1 MAARITLNTAISSI
15 VSNKRRASALKSL
28 GVITVKDALTY
39 YPFRVTNPLK
49 RAHLSQILPGQEV
62 AFCAIIQSMNLVQMN
77 ARRGYRLDVNVAQD
91 ASRAQIVYFSKSKQ
105 YAQWVSSRLSVGQT
119 VVVGGTSGA
128 FNGVLQFTHPQVI
141 SVLAA
146 VSNDGESSNDEKS
159 SASVGT
165 SSGDFAAQSVEEAFE
180 KLCAPQPIYHANSR
194 ISSDHIHETILG
206 LLQLFKSCDSGD
218 FAPESLPDI
227 LPQSVIASKNL
238 MHRTDAFE
246 SIHNP
251 QSKEDFARAI
261 NTMRFEEAFISQI
274 AVLQSRENSRLGSAY
289 KCNNGALRQ
298 QFEESLPFALTE
310 GQKNVI
316 SEITEDMQGSS
327 LKHLQD
333 AQGESQATALS
344 GESPATA
351 LSSESQAAA
360 ESPLK
365 PMRRLLQGE
374 VGSGKTIVAMSAML
388 QAVGSGHQAVL
399 IAPTQ
404 VLASQHATN
413 LQQMIERAGL
423 NVEITLIT
431 GGMKL
436 ASRRSALAKVASGEP
451 AIIVA
456 THAAFSA
463 SFKPTNLALVIID
476 EQHRFGVEQ
485 RDTLLR
491 KISGNAVPHL
501 LVMTATPI
509 PRSAAMTWFGDLDA
523 SYLTELPGGRKPI
536 RTFVINEEDSHKMAS
551 MFYHIRSRIDA
562 GERAYVVCAR
572 IDSEDSEENNDNTY
586 NTYNNADAIYQEN
599 QDSYTLN
606 SQNTQNTQI
615 AQREVH
621 TVLQI
626 SKRLQNLPQ
635 FKGVEFAQLTGRT
648 SDEEKRE
655 IMHKFDSGQ
664 IQILVSTTVIEVGV
678 DVAKASCIVIFDADR
693 FGLAQLHQLRGRVGR
708 SGTQSWAF
716 LVSNAPNN
724 QLAAER
730 LQVVENSLDGAVI
743 AQKDLELRNVGD
755 VLGDSQSGG
764 KSSLKL
770 LRVVKDAKIIAEAR
784 EDANTLLE
792 HDPTLLEHP
801 QTAGAVLDFTQGSST
816 AILSN

>member
-62 AFCAIIQSMNLVQMN
+62 AFSATIQSINIVQMA
-77 ARRGYRLDVNVAQD
+77 ARRGYRLEVNVAQD
-91 ASRAQIVYFSKSKQ
+91 AAQAQIVYFSKNRQ
-105 YAQWVSSRLSVGQT
+105 YVQWVSGRIAVGQT
-119 VVVGGTSGA
+119 VVVGGTSGE
-128 FNGVLQFTHPQVI
+128 FNGRLQFTHPQILTVRAKSAESDDSAYNTDVRVQNSDDF
-141 SVLAA
+141 SV
-146 VSNDGESSNDEKS
+146 
-159 SASVGT
+159 
-165 SSGDFAAQSVEEAFE
+165 QSVEDGIE

-194 ISSDHIHETILG
+194 ISSEHIHETILG
-206 LLQLFKSCDSGD
+206 LLRLFKTCDSGD
-218 FAPESLPDI
+218 PNVPDTDILSDVLPDV
-227 LPQSVIASKNL
+227 LPQFVTKSRNL
-238 MHRTDAFE
+238 MHRAAAFE

-251 QSKEDFARAI
+251 QNKNDFENAI
-261 NTMRFEEAFISQI
+261 HTMRYEEAFISQI
-274 AVLQSRENSRLGSAY
+274 AVLQSRKKSGENKAYTCENSE
-289 KCNNGALRQ
+289 LRKH
-298 QFEESLPFALTE
+298 FEESLPFELTE

-316 SEITEDMQGSS
+316 SEITADM
-327 LKHLQD
+327 
-333 AQGESQATALS
+333 QGESQAT
-344 GESPATA
+344 E
-351 LSSESQAAA
+351 

-413 LQQMIERAGL
+413 LQQMIERAGI

-664 IQILVSTTVIEVGV
+664 VQILVSTTVIEVGV

-730 LQVVENSLDGAVI
+730 LQVVENSLDGAII

>member
-15 VSNKRRASALKSL
+15 VSNKRRVSALKSL
-28 GVITVKDALTY
+28 GVVTVKDALTY

-62 AFCAIIQSMNLVQMN
+62 AFSATIQSINIVQMA
-77 ARRGYRLDVNVAQD
+77 ARRGYRLEVNVAQD
-91 ASRAQIVYFSKSKQ
+91 AAQAQIVYFSKNRQ
-105 YAQWVSSRLSVGQT
+105 YVQWVSGRIAVGQT
-119 VVVGGTSGA
+119 VVVGGTSGE
-128 FNGVLQFTHPQVI
+128 FNGRLQFTHPQILTVRAKSAESDDSAYNTDARVQNSDDF
-141 SVLAA
+141 SV
-146 VSNDGESSNDEKS
+146 
-159 SASVGT
+159 
-165 SSGDFAAQSVEEAFE
+165 QSVEDGIE

-194 ISSDHIHETILG
+194 ISSEHIHETILG
-206 LLQLFKSCDSGD
+206 LLRLFKTCDFGD
-218 FAPESLPDI
+218 PNVTDTDVLSDVLPDV
-227 LPQSVIASKNL
+227 LPQFVTNSRNL
-238 MHRTDAFE
+238 MHRAAAFE

-251 QSKEDFARAI
+251 QNKNDFENAI
-261 NTMRFEEAFISQI
+261 HTMRYEEAFISQI
-274 AVLQSRENSRLGSAY
+274 AVLQSRKKSGENKAYTCENSE
-289 KCNNGALRQ
+289 LRKH
-298 QFEESLPFALTE
+298 FEESLPFELTE

-316 SEITEDMQGSS
+316 SEITADM
-327 LKHLQD
+327 
-333 AQGESQATALS
+333 QGESQAT
-344 GESPATA
+344 E
-351 LSSESQAAA
+351 

-664 IQILVSTTVIEVGV
+664 VQILVSTTVIEVGV

-730 LQVVENSLDGAVI
+730 LQVVENSLDGAII

>member
-15 VSNKRRASALKSL
+15 VSNKRRVSALKSL
-28 GVITVKDALTY
+28 GVVTVKDALTY

-62 AFCAIIQSMNLVQMN
+62 AFCAIVHSINLVQMN

-105 YAQWVSSRLSVGQT
+105 YAQWVSSRMSVGQT

-146 VSNDGESSNDEKS
+146 CSDDEKS
-159 SASVGT
+159 SNDSNESNDDKSSA
-165 SSGDFAAQSVEEAFE
+165 SGDFVAQSVEEAFE
-180 KLCAPQPIYHANSR
+180 KLCAPRPIYHANSR

-206 LLQLFKSCDSGD
+206 LLQLCKSYCSGD
-218 FAPESLPDI
+218 FAPESLPESLSGSLPDI

-238 MHRTDAFE
+238 MHRADAFE

-274 AVLQSRENSRLGSAY
+274 AVLQSRENSHLGSAY

-316 SEITEDMQGSS
+316 SEITEDMQG
-327 LKHLQD
+327 
-333 AQGESQATALS
+333 AQG
-344 GESPATA
+344 
-351 LSSESQAAA
+351 ESQAAA

-374 VGSGKTIVAMSAML
+374 VGSGKTVVAMSAML

-399 IAPTQ
+399 VAPTQ
-404 VLASQHATN
+404 VLAHQHAEN
-413 LQQMIERAGL
+413 LRKMIARAHI
-423 NVEITLIT
+423 NVEITLVT

-436 ASRRSALAKVASGEP
+436 ADRRSALAKVASGEP

-463 SFKPTNLALVIID
+463 SFKPTNLALAIID

-485 RDTLLR
+485 RDSLIR
-491 KISGNAVPHL
+491 KMSNNADVHL

-536 RTFVINEEDSHKMAS
+536 RTFVINELDFAKMAA
-551 MFYHIRSRIDA
+551 MFSHIRSRIDA
-562 GERAYVVCAR
+562 GERAYIVCAR
-572 IDSEDSEENNDNTY
+572 IDDDDNGDNGDNRDCAVAGDFGAYASNPLNDS
-586 NTYNNADAIYQEN
+586 QV
-599 QDSYTLN
+599 N
-606 SQNTQNTQI
+606 SQ
-615 AQREVH
+615 VH
-621 TVLQI
+621 TVSQI
-626 SKRLQNLPQ
+626 LTRLKNLAQ
-635 FKGVEFAQLTGRT
+635 FSGVNFAELTGRT
-648 SDEEKRE
+648 SDDEKRK
-655 IMHKFDSGQ
+655 IMSDFESGKV
-664 IQILVSTTVIEVGV
+664 QILVSTTVIEVGV
-678 DVAKASCIVIFDADR
+678 DVAKASCIVIFNAER

-716 LVSNAPNN
+716 LVSAAQDNE
-724 QLAAER
+724 LAAER
-730 LQVVENSLDGAVI
+730 LQVVEESLDGFVI
-743 AQKDLELRNVGD
+743 AQKDLELRNAGD

-770 LRVVKDAKIIAEAR
+770 LRVVKDAHTIADAR
-784 EDANTLLE
+784 QCATSILAI
-792 HDPTLLEHP
+792 DPTLQNHTQL
-801 QTAGAVLDFTQGSST
+801 AGAVLDFTRGSST

>member
-62 AFCAIIQSMNLVQMN
+62 AFSATIQSINIVQMA
-77 ARRGYRLDVNVAQD
+77 ARRGYRLEVNVAQD
-91 ASRAQIVYFSKSKQ
+91 AAQAQIVYFSKNRQ
-105 YAQWVSSRLSVGQT
+105 YVQWVSGRIAVGQT
-119 VVVGGTSGA
+119 VVVGGTSGE
-128 FNGVLQFTHPQVI
+128 FNGRLQFTHPQILTVRAKSAESDDSAYNTDVRVQNSDDF
-141 SVLAA
+141 SV
-146 VSNDGESSNDEKS
+146 
-159 SASVGT
+159 
-165 SSGDFAAQSVEEAFE
+165 QSVEDGIE

-194 ISSDHIHETILG
+194 ISSEHIHETILG
-206 LLQLFKSCDSGD
+206 LLRLFKTCDSGD
-218 FAPESLPDI
+218 PNVPDTDILSDVLPDV
-227 LPQSVIASKNL
+227 LPQFVTKSRNL
-238 MHRTDAFE
+238 MHRAAAFE

-251 QSKEDFARAI
+251 QNKNDFENAI
-261 NTMRFEEAFISQI
+261 HTMRYEEAFISQI
-274 AVLQSRENSRLGSAY
+274 AVLQSRKKSGENKAYTCENSE
-289 KCNNGALRQ
+289 LRKH
-298 QFEESLPFALTE
+298 FEESLPFELTE

-316 SEITEDMQGSS
+316 SEITADM
-327 LKHLQD
+327 
-333 AQGESQATALS
+333 QGESQAT
-344 GESPATA
+344 E
-351 LSSESQAAA
+351 

-413 LQQMIERAGL
+413 LQQMIERAGI

-606 SQNTQNTQI
+606 SQNTQNTKI

-664 IQILVSTTVIEVGV
+664 VQILVSTTVIEVGV

-730 LQVVENSLDGAVI
+730 LQVVENSLDGAII

>member
-62 AFCAIIQSMNLVQMN
+62 AFSATIQSINIVQMA
-77 ARRGYRLDVNVAQD
+77 ARRGYRLEVNVAQD
-91 ASRAQIVYFSKSKQ
+91 AAQAQIVYFSKNRQ
-105 YAQWVSSRLSVGQT
+105 YVQWVSGRIAVGQT
-119 VVVGGTSGA
+119 VVVGGTSGE
-128 FNGVLQFTHPQVI
+128 FNGRLQFTHPQILTVRAKSAESDDSAYNTDARVQNSDDF
-141 SVLAA
+141 SV
-146 VSNDGESSNDEKS
+146 
-159 SASVGT
+159 
-165 SSGDFAAQSVEEAFE
+165 QSVEDGIE

-194 ISSDHIHETILG
+194 ISSEHIHETILG
-206 LLQLFKSCDSGD
+206 LLRLFKTCDFGD
-218 FAPESLPDI
+218 PNVTDTNVLSDVLPDV
-227 LPQSVIASKNL
+227 LPQFVTNSKNL
-238 MHRTDAFE
+238 MHRAAAFE

-251 QSKEDFARAI
+251 QNKNDFENAI
-261 NTMRFEEAFISQI
+261 HTMRYEEAFISQI
-274 AVLQSRENSRLGSAY
+274 AVLQSRKKSGENKAYTCENSE
-289 KCNNGALRQ
+289 LRKH
-298 QFEESLPFALTE
+298 FEESLPFELTE

-316 SEITEDMQGSS
+316 SEITADM
-327 LKHLQD
+327 
-333 AQGESQATALS
+333 QGESQAT
-344 GESPATA
+344 E
-351 LSSESQAAA
+351 

-413 LQQMIERAGL
+413 LQQMIERAGI

-664 IQILVSTTVIEVGV
+664 VQILVSTTVIEVGV

-730 LQVVENSLDGAVI
+730 LQVVENSLDGAII

>member
-62 AFCAIIQSMNLVQMN
+62 AFSATIQSINIVQMA
-77 ARRGYRLDVNVAQD
+77 ARRGYRLEVNVAQD
-91 ASRAQIVYFSKSKQ
+91 AAQAQIVYFSKNRQ
-105 YAQWVSSRLSVGQT
+105 YVQWVSGRIAVGQT
-119 VVVGGTSGA
+119 VVVGGTSGE
-128 FNGVLQFTHPQVI
+128 FNGRLQFTHPQILTVRAKSAESDDSAYNTDVRVQNSDDF
-141 SVLAA
+141 SV
-146 VSNDGESSNDEKS
+146 
-159 SASVGT
+159 
-165 SSGDFAAQSVEEAFE
+165 QSVEDGIE

-194 ISSDHIHETILG
+194 ISSEHIHETILG
-206 LLQLFKSCDSGD
+206 LLRLFKTCDSGD
-218 FAPESLPDI
+218 PNVPDTDILSDVLPDV
-227 LPQSVIASKNL
+227 LPQFVTNSRNL
-238 MHRTDAFE
+238 MHRAAAFE

-251 QSKEDFARAI
+251 QNKNDFENAI
-261 NTMRFEEAFISQI
+261 HTMRYEEAFISQI
-274 AVLQSRENSRLGSAY
+274 AVLQSRKKSGENKAYTCENSE
-289 KCNNGALRQ
+289 LRKH
-298 QFEESLPFALTE
+298 FEESLPFELTE

-316 SEITEDMQGSS
+316 SEITADM
-327 LKHLQD
+327 
-333 AQGESQATALS
+333 QGESQAT
-344 GESPATA
+344 E
-351 LSSESQAAA
+351 

-586 NTYNNADAIYQEN
+586 NTYNNADAIYQET

-664 IQILVSTTVIEVGV
+664 VQILVSTTVIEVGV

-730 LQVVENSLDGAVI
+730 LQVVENSLDGAII

>member
-62 AFCAIIQSMNLVQMN
+62 AFSATIQSINIVQMA
-77 ARRGYRLDVNVAQD
+77 ARRGYRLEVNVAQD
-91 ASRAQIVYFSKSKQ
+91 AAQAQIVYFSKNRQ
-105 YAQWVSSRLSVGQT
+105 YVQWVSGRIAVGQT
-119 VVVGGTSGA
+119 VVVGGTSGE
-128 FNGVLQFTHPQVI
+128 FNGRLQFTHPQILTVRAK
-141 SVLAA
+141 S
-146 VSNDGESSNDEKS
+146 GESDDSAHNVDARMQS
-159 SASVGT
+159 SDDFSV
-165 SSGDFAAQSVEEAFE
+165 QSVEEGIE

-194 ISSDHIHETILG
+194 ISSEHIHETILG
-206 LLQLFKSCDSGD
+206 LLRLFKTCDSGD
-218 FAPESLPDI
+218 PNVPDTNVLSDVLPDV
-227 LPQSVIASKNL
+227 LPQFVTNSRNL
-238 MHRTDAFE
+238 MHRAAAFE

-251 QSKEDFARAI
+251 QNKNDFENAI
-261 NTMRFEEAFISQI
+261 HTMRYEEAFISQI
-274 AVLQSRENSRLGSAY
+274 AVLQSRKKSGENKAYTCENSE
-289 KCNNGALRQ
+289 LRKH
-298 QFEESLPFALTE
+298 FEESLPFELTE

-316 SEITEDMQGSS
+316 SEITADM
-327 LKHLQD
+327 
-333 AQGESQATALS
+333 QGESQAT
-344 GESPATA
+344 
-351 LSSESQAAA
+351 SESL
-360 ESPLK
+360 LK

-413 LQQMIERAGL
+413 LQQMIERAGI

-586 NTYNNADAIYQEN
+586 NNADAIYQEN

-606 SQNTQNTQI
+606 SQNSQNTQI
-615 AQREVH
+615 VQREVH

-664 IQILVSTTVIEVGV
+664 VQILVSTTVIEVGV

-730 LQVVENSLDGAVI
+730 LQVVENSLDGAII

-801 QTAGAVLDFTQGSST
+801 QTAGEVLDFTQGSST

>member
-15 VSNKRRASALKSL
+15 VSNKRRVSALKSL
-28 GVITVKDALTY
+28 GVVTVKDALMY

-62 AFCAIIQSMNLVQMN
+62 AFCAIIQSINLVQMN

-105 YAQWVSSRLSVGQT
+105 YAQWVSSRMSVGQT
-119 VVVGGTSGA
+119 VVVGGTTGA

-180 KLCAPQPIYHANSR
+180 KLCAPRPIYHANSR

-206 LLQLFKSCDSGD
+206 LLRLFKSCDGGD
-218 FAPESLPDI
+218 FAPESLPESLSGSLPDI

-238 MHRTDAFE
+238 MHRADAFE

-251 QSKEDFARAI
+251 QSKEDFACAI

-316 SEITEDMQGSS
+316 SEITEDMQG
-327 LKHLQD
+327 
-333 AQGESQATALS
+333 AQG
-344 GESPATA
+344 
-351 LSSESQAAA
+351 ESQAAA

-374 VGSGKTIVAMSAML
+374 VGSGKTVVAMSAML

-399 IAPTQ
+399 VAPTQ
-404 VLASQHATN
+404 VLAHQHAEN
-413 LQQMIERAGL
+413 LRKMIARAHI
-423 NVEITLIT
+423 NVEITLVT

-436 ASRRSALAKVASGEP
+436 ADRRSALAKVASGEP

-463 SFKPTNLALVIID
+463 SFKPTNLALAIID

-485 RDTLLR
+485 RDSLIR
-491 KISGNAVPHL
+491 KMSNNADVHL

-536 RTFVINEEDSHKMAS
+536 RTFVINELDFAKMAA
-551 MFYHIRSRIDA
+551 MFSHIRSRIDA

-572 IDSEDSEENNDNTY
+572 IDDDDNGDVDNGDSGDSHYGAAAGDFGAYGSNPLND
-586 NTYNNADAIYQEN
+586 
-599 QDSYTLN
+599 
-606 SQNTQNTQI
+606 SQVNTQ
-615 AQREVH
+615 AQTDIQVH
-621 TVLQI
+621 TVSQI
-626 SKRLQNLPQ
+626 STRLKNLSQ
-635 FKGVEFAQLTGRT
+635 FSGVKFAELTGRT
-648 SDEEKRE
+648 SDDEKRK
-655 IMHKFDSGQ
+655 IMSDFESGKV
-664 IQILVSTTVIEVGV
+664 QILVSTTVIEVGV
-678 DVAKASCIVIFDADR
+678 DVAKASCIVIFNAER

-716 LVSNAPNN
+716 LVSAAQDNE
-724 QLAAER
+724 LAAAR
-730 LQVVENSLDGAVI
+730 LQVVEESLDGFVI

-770 LRVVKDAKIIAEAR
+770 LRVVKDAHIIADAR
-784 EDANTLLE
+784 QCATSILAS
-792 HDPTLLEHP
+792 DPTLQNHTQL
-801 QTAGAVLDFTQGSST
+801 AGAVLDFTRGSST

>member
-1 MAARITLNTAISSI
+1 MAARITLNTAVSSI
-15 VSNKRRASALKSL
+15 VSNKRRVSALKSL
-28 GVITVKDALTY
+28 GVITVRDALTY

-62 AFCAIIQSMNLVQMN
+62 AFSATIQSINIVQMA
-77 ARRGYRLDVNVAQD
+77 ARRGYRLEVNVAQD
-91 ASRAQIVYFSKSKQ
+91 AAQAQIVYFSKNRQ
-105 YAQWVSSRLSVGQT
+105 YVQWVSGRIAVGQT
-119 VVVGGTSGA
+119 VVVGGTSGE
-128 FNGVLQFTHPQVI
+128 FNGRLQFTHPQILTVRAKSAESDDSAYNTDVRVQNSDDF
-141 SVLAA
+141 SV
-146 VSNDGESSNDEKS
+146 
-159 SASVGT
+159 
-165 SSGDFAAQSVEEAFE
+165 QSVEDGIE

-194 ISSDHIHETILG
+194 ISSEHIHETILG
-206 LLQLFKSCDSGD
+206 LLRLFKTCDSGD
-218 FAPESLPDI
+218 PNVPDTDILSDVLPDV
-227 LPQSVIASKNL
+227 LPQFVTNSRNL
-238 MHRTDAFE
+238 MHRAAAFE

-251 QSKEDFARAI
+251 QNKNDFENAI
-261 NTMRFEEAFISQI
+261 HTMRYEEAFISQI
-274 AVLQSRENSRLGSAY
+274 AVLQSRKKSGENKAYTCENSE
-289 KCNNGALRQ
+289 LRKH
-298 QFEESLPFALTE
+298 FEESLPFELTE

-316 SEITEDMQGSS
+316 SEITADM
-327 LKHLQD
+327 
-333 AQGESQATALS
+333 QGESQAT
-344 GESPATA
+344 E
-351 LSSESQAAA
+351 

-664 IQILVSTTVIEVGV
+664 VQILVSTTVIEVGV

-730 LQVVENSLDGAVI
+730 LQVVENSLDGAII

>member
-62 AFCAIIQSMNLVQMN
+62 AFSATIQSINIVQMA
-77 ARRGYRLDVNVAQD
+77 ARRGYRLEVNVAQD
-91 ASRAQIVYFSKSKQ
+91 AAQAQIVYFSKNRQ
-105 YAQWVSSRLSVGQT
+105 YVQWVSGRIAVGQT
-119 VVVGGTSGA
+119 VVVGGTSGE
-128 FNGVLQFTHPQVI
+128 FNGRLQFTHPQILTVRAKSAESDDSAHNDDARVQSSDDF
-141 SVLAA
+141 SV
-146 VSNDGESSNDEKS
+146 
-159 SASVGT
+159 
-165 SSGDFAAQSVEEAFE
+165 QSVEDGIE

-194 ISSDHIHETILG
+194 ISSEHIHETILG
-206 LLQLFKSCDSGD
+206 LLRLFKTCDSGNPNVPD
-218 FAPESLPDI
+218 TDILSDVLPDV
-227 LPQSVIASKNL
+227 LPQFVKNSRNL
-238 MHRTDAFE
+238 MHRAAAFE

-251 QSKEDFARAI
+251 QNKNDFENAI
-261 NTMRFEEAFISQI
+261 HTMRYEEAFISQI
-274 AVLQSRENSRLGSAY
+274 AVLQSRKKSGENKAYTCENSE
-289 KCNNGALRQ
+289 LRKH
-298 QFEESLPFALTE
+298 FEESLPFELTE

-316 SEITEDMQGSS
+316 SEITADM
-327 LKHLQD
+327 
-333 AQGESQATALS
+333 QGESQAT
-344 GESPATA
+344 
-351 LSSESQAAA
+351 SESL
-360 ESPLK
+360 LK

-413 LQQMIERAGL
+413 LQQMIERAGI

-436 ASRRSALAKVASGEP
+436 ASRRSALAKVASGKP

-586 NTYNNADAIYQEN
+586 NNADAIYQEN

-664 IQILVSTTVIEVGV
+664 VQILVSTTVIEVGV

-730 LQVVENSLDGAVI
+730 LQVVENSLDGAII

-801 QTAGAVLDFTQGSST
+801 QTAGEVLDFTQGSST

>member
-15 VSNKRRASALKSL
+15 VSNKRRVSSLKSL

-62 AFCAIIQSMNLVQMN
+62 AFSAIIQSINIVQMA
-77 ARRGYRLDVNVAQD
+77 ARRGYRLEVNVAQD
-91 ASRAQIVYFSKSKQ
+91 AAQAQIVYFSKNRQ
-105 YAQWVSSRLSVGQT
+105 YVQWVSGRIAVGQT
-119 VVVGGTSGA
+119 VVVGGTSGE
-128 FNGVLQFTHPQVI
+128 FNGRLQFTHPQILTVRAK
-141 SVLAA
+141 SAESDDSAHNTDARVQNSDDSA
-146 VSNDGESSNDEKS
+146 V
-159 SASVGT
+159 
-165 SSGDFAAQSVEEAFE
+165 QSVEEGIE

-194 ISSDHIHETILG
+194 ISSEHIHDTILG
-206 LLQLFKSCDSGD
+206 LLQLFKNCDSGD
-218 FAPESLPDI
+218 SKVDATDAPDTNVLSDVLPDV
-227 LPQSVIASKNL
+227 LPQFVTNSRNL
-238 MHRTDAFE
+238 MHRAAAFE

-251 QSKEDFARAI
+251 QNKNDFENAI
-261 NTMRFEEAFISQI
+261 HTMRYEEAFISQI
-274 AVLQSRENSRLGSAY
+274 AVLQSRKKSGENKAYTCENSE
-289 KCNNGALRQ
+289 LRKH
-298 QFEESLPFALTE
+298 FEESLPFELTE

-316 SEITEDMQGSS
+316 SEITADM
-327 LKHLQD
+327 
-333 AQGESQATALS
+333 QGESQAT
-344 GESPATA
+344 E
-351 LSSESQAAA
+351 

-413 LQQMIERAGL
+413 LQQMIERAGI

-606 SQNTQNTQI
+606 SQNTQI
-615 AQREVH
+615 VQREVH

-664 IQILVSTTVIEVGV
+664 VQILVSTTVIEVGV

-730 LQVVENSLDGAVI
+730 LQVVENSLDGAII

>member
-15 VSNKRRASALKSL
+15 VGNKRRVSALKSL

-49 RAHLSQILPGQEV
+49 HAHLSQILPGQEV
-62 AFCAIIQSMNLVQMN
+62 AFSATIQSINIVQMA
-77 ARRGYRLDVNVAQD
+77 ARRGYRLEVNVAQD
-91 ASRAQIVYFSKSKQ
+91 AAQAQIVYFSKNRQ
-105 YAQWVSSRLSVGQT
+105 YVQWVSGRIAVGQT
-119 VVVGGTSGA
+119 VVVGGTSGE
-128 FNGVLQFTHPQVI
+128 FNGRLQFTHPQILTVRAK
-141 SVLAA
+141 SAESDDSA
-146 VSNDGESSNDEKS
+146 V
-159 SASVGT
+159 
-165 SSGDFAAQSVEEAFE
+165 QSVEDGIE

-194 ISSDHIHETILG
+194 ISSEHIHETILG
-206 LLQLFKSCDSGD
+206 LLRLFKTCDSGNPNIPD
-218 FAPESLPDI
+218 TDILSDVLPDV
-227 LPQSVIASKNL
+227 LPQFVTNSRNL
-238 MHRTDAFE
+238 MHRAAAFE

-251 QSKEDFARAI
+251 QNKNDFENAI
-261 NTMRFEEAFISQI
+261 HTMRYEEAFISQI
-274 AVLQSRENSRLGSAY
+274 AVLQSRKKSGENKAYTCENSE
-289 KCNNGALRQ
+289 LRKH
-298 QFEESLPFALTE
+298 FEESLPFELTE

-316 SEITEDMQGSS
+316 SEITADM
-327 LKHLQD
+327 
-333 AQGESQATALS
+333 QGESQAT
-344 GESPATA
+344 
-351 LSSESQAAA
+351 SESL
-360 ESPLK
+360 LK

-413 LQQMIERAGL
+413 LQQMIERAGI

-606 SQNTQNTQI
+606 SQNTQI

-730 LQVVENSLDGAVI
+730 LQVVENSLDGAII

-801 QTAGAVLDFTQGSST
+801 QTAGEVLDFTQGSST

>member
-62 AFCAIIQSMNLVQMN
+62 AFSATIQSINIVQMA
-77 ARRGYRLDVNVAQD
+77 ARRGYRLEVNVAQD
-91 ASRAQIVYFSKSKQ
+91 AAQAQIVYFSKNRQ
-105 YAQWVSSRLSVGQT
+105 YVQWVSGRIAVGQT
-119 VVVGGTSGA
+119 VVVGGTSGE
-128 FNGVLQFTHPQVI
+128 FNGRLQFTHPQILTVRAKSAESDDSAHNDDARVQSSDDF
-141 SVLAA
+141 SV
-146 VSNDGESSNDEKS
+146 
-159 SASVGT
+159 
-165 SSGDFAAQSVEEAFE
+165 QSVEDGIE

-194 ISSDHIHETILG
+194 ISSEHIHETILG
-206 LLQLFKSCDSGD
+206 LLRLFKTCDSGD
-218 FAPESLPDI
+218 PNVPDTDILSDVLPDV
-227 LPQSVIASKNL
+227 LPQFVTNSRNL
-238 MHRTDAFE
+238 MHRAAAFE

-251 QSKEDFARAI
+251 QNKNDFENAI
-261 NTMRFEEAFISQI
+261 HTMRYEEAFISQI
-274 AVLQSRENSRLGSAY
+274 AVLQSRKKSGENKSYACENSE
-289 KCNNGALRQ
+289 LRKH
-298 QFEESLPFALTE
+298 FEESLPFELTE

-316 SEITEDMQGSS
+316 AEITADM
-327 LKHLQD
+327 
-333 AQGESQATALS
+333 QGESQAT
-344 GESPATA
+344 
-351 LSSESQAAA
+351 SESL
-360 ESPLK
+360 LK

-413 LQQMIERAGL
+413 LQQMIERAGI

-606 SQNTQNTQI
+606 SQNSQNTQI

-664 IQILVSTTVIEVGV
+664 VQILVSTTVIEVGV

-730 LQVVENSLDGAVI
+730 LQVVENSLDGAII

-784 EDANTLLE
+784 EDANMLLE

>member
-62 AFCAIIQSMNLVQMN
+62 AFSATIQSINIVQMA
-77 ARRGYRLDVNVAQD
+77 ARRGYRLEVNVAQD
-91 ASRAQIVYFSKSKQ
+91 AAQAQIVYFSKNRQ
-105 YAQWVSSRLSVGQT
+105 YVQWVSGRIAVGQT
-119 VVVGGTSGA
+119 VVVGGTSGE
-128 FNGVLQFTHPQVI
+128 FNGRLQFTHPQILTVRAKSAESDDSAYNTDVRVQNSDDF
-141 SVLAA
+141 SV
-146 VSNDGESSNDEKS
+146 
-159 SASVGT
+159 
-165 SSGDFAAQSVEEAFE
+165 QSVEDGIE

-194 ISSDHIHETILG
+194 ISSEHIHETILG
-206 LLQLFKSCDSGD
+206 LLRLFKTCDSGD
-218 FAPESLPDI
+218 PNVPDTNVLSDVLPDV
-227 LPQSVIASKNL
+227 LPQFVTNSRNL
-238 MHRTDAFE
+238 MHRAAAFE

-251 QSKEDFARAI
+251 QNKNDFENAI
-261 NTMRFEEAFISQI
+261 HTMRYEEAFISQI
-274 AVLQSRENSRLGSAY
+274 AVLQSRKKSGENKAYTCENSE
-289 KCNNGALRQ
+289 LRKH
-298 QFEESLPFALTE
+298 FEESLPFELTE

-316 SEITEDMQGSS
+316 SEITADM
-327 LKHLQD
+327 
-333 AQGESQATALS
+333 QGESQAT
-344 GESPATA
+344 E
-351 LSSESQAAA
+351 

-413 LQQMIERAGL
+413 LQQMIERAGI

-664 IQILVSTTVIEVGV
+664 VQILVSTTVIEVGV

-730 LQVVENSLDGAVI
+730 LQVVENSLDGAII

>member
-62 AFCAIIQSMNLVQMN
+62 AFSATIQSINIVQMA
-77 ARRGYRLDVNVAQD
+77 ARRGYRLEVNVAQD
-91 ASRAQIVYFSKSKQ
+91 AAQAQIVYFSKNRQ
-105 YAQWVSSRLSVGQT
+105 YVQWVSGRIAVGQT
-119 VVVGGTSGA
+119 VVVGGTSGE
-128 FNGVLQFTHPQVI
+128 FNGRLQFTHPQILTVRAKSAESDDSAYNTDVRVQNSDDF
-141 SVLAA
+141 SV
-146 VSNDGESSNDEKS
+146 
-159 SASVGT
+159 
-165 SSGDFAAQSVEEAFE
+165 QSVEDGIE

-194 ISSDHIHETILG
+194 ISSEHIHETILG
-206 LLQLFKSCDSGD
+206 LLRLFKTCDSSDPNVDTTGVAD
-218 FAPESLPDI
+218 TNVPDTDILSDVLPDV
-227 LPQSVIASKNL
+227 LPQFVTNSRNL
-238 MHRTDAFE
+238 MHRAAAFE

-251 QSKEDFARAI
+251 QNKNDFENAI
-261 NTMRFEEAFISQI
+261 HTMRYEEAFISQI
-274 AVLQSRENSRLGSAY
+274 AVLQSRKKSGENKAYTCENSE
-289 KCNNGALRQ
+289 LRKH
-298 QFEESLPFALTE
+298 FEESLPFELTE

-316 SEITEDMQGSS
+316 SEITADMQG
-327 LKHLQD
+327 
-333 AQGESQATALS
+333 EYQAT
-344 GESPATA
+344 E
-351 LSSESQAAA
+351 

-436 ASRRSALAKVASGEP
+436 ASRRSALAKVASGDP

-606 SQNTQNTQI
+606 TQNTQNTQI

-664 IQILVSTTVIEVGV
+664 VQILVSTTVIEVGV

-730 LQVVENSLDGAVI
+730 LQVVENSLDGAII

-792 HDPTLLEHP
+792 RDPTLLEHP

>member
-49 RAHLSQILPGQEV
+49 HAHLSQILPGQEV
-62 AFCAIIQSMNLVQMN
+62 AFSATIQSINIVQMA
-77 ARRGYRLDVNVAQD
+77 ARRGYRLEVNVAQD
-91 ASRAQIVYFSKSKQ
+91 AAQAQIVYFSKNRQ
-105 YAQWVSSRLSVGQT
+105 YVQWVSGRIAVGQT
-119 VVVGGTSGA
+119 VVVGGTSGE
-128 FNGVLQFTHPQVI
+128 FNGRLQFTHPQILTVRAKSAESDDSAYNTDARVQSSDDF
-141 SVLAA
+141 SV
-146 VSNDGESSNDEKS
+146 
-159 SASVGT
+159 
-165 SSGDFAAQSVEEAFE
+165 QSVEDGIE

-194 ISSDHIHETILG
+194 ISSEHIHETILG
-206 LLQLFKSCDSGD
+206 LLRLFKTCDSGD
-218 FAPESLPDI
+218 FNVDATGVADTNVPDTDILSDVLPDV
-227 LPQSVIASKNL
+227 LPQFVTNSKNL
-238 MHRTDAFE
+238 MHRAAAFE

-251 QSKEDFARAI
+251 QNKNDFENAI
-261 NTMRFEEAFISQI
+261 HTMRYEEAFISQI
-274 AVLQSRENSRLGSAY
+274 AVLQSRKKSGENKAYTCENSE
-289 KCNNGALRQ
+289 LRKH
-298 QFEESLPFALTE
+298 FEESLPFELTE

-316 SEITEDMQGSS
+316 SEITADM
-327 LKHLQD
+327 
-333 AQGESQATALS
+333 QGESQAT
-344 GESPATA
+344 
-351 LSSESQAAA
+351 SESL
-360 ESPLK
+360 LK

-413 LQQMIERAGL
+413 LQQMIERAGI

-562 GERAYVVCAR
+562 GERAYIVCAR
-572 IDSEDSEENNDNTY
+572 IDSEDSEENND

-664 IQILVSTTVIEVGV
+664 VQILVSTTVIEVGV

-730 LQVVENSLDGAVI
+730 LQVVENSLDGAII

-770 LRVVKDAKIIAEAR
+770 LRVVKDARIIAEAR

>member
-1 MAARITLNTAISSI
+1 MAARITLNTAISSLI
-15 VSNKRRASALKSL
+15 SNKRRASALKSL

-62 AFCAIIQSMNLVQMN
+62 AFSATIQSINIVQMA
-77 ARRGYRLDVNVAQD
+77 ARRGYRLEVNVAQD
-91 ASRAQIVYFSKSKQ
+91 AAQAQIVYFSKNRQ
-105 YAQWVSSRLSVGQT
+105 YVQWVSGRIAVGQT
-119 VVVGGTSGA
+119 VVVGGTSGE
-128 FNGVLQFTHPQVI
+128 FNGRLQFTHPQILTVRAKSAESDDSAHNDDARVQSSDDF
-141 SVLAA
+141 SV
-146 VSNDGESSNDEKS
+146 
-159 SASVGT
+159 
-165 SSGDFAAQSVEEAFE
+165 QSVEDGIE

-194 ISSDHIHETILG
+194 ISSEHIHETILG
-206 LLQLFKSCDSGD
+206 LLRLFKTCDSGNPNIPD
-218 FAPESLPDI
+218 TNVLSDVLPDV
-227 LPQSVIASKNL
+227 LPQFVKNSKNL
-238 MHRTDAFE
+238 MHRAAAFE

-251 QSKEDFARAI
+251 QNKNDFENAI
-261 NTMRFEEAFISQI
+261 HTMRYEEAFISQI
-274 AVLQSRENSRLGSAY
+274 AVLQSRKKSGENKAYTCENSE
-289 KCNNGALRQ
+289 LRKH
-298 QFEESLPFALTE
+298 FEESLPFELTE

-316 SEITEDMQGSS
+316 SEITADM
-327 LKHLQD
+327 
-333 AQGESQATALS
+333 QGESQAT
-344 GESPATA
+344 
-351 LSSESQAAA
+351 SESL
-360 ESPLK
+360 LK

-664 IQILVSTTVIEVGV
+664 VQILVSTTVIEVGV

-730 LQVVENSLDGAVI
+730 LQVVENSLDGAII

>member
-62 AFCAIIQSMNLVQMN
+62 AFSATIQSINIVQMA
-77 ARRGYRLDVNVAQD
+77 ARRGYRLEVNVAQD
-91 ASRAQIVYFSKSKQ
+91 AAQAQIVYFSKNRQ
-105 YAQWVSSRLSVGQT
+105 YVQWVSGRIAVGQT
-119 VVVGGTSGA
+119 VVVGGTSGE
-128 FNGVLQFTHPQVI
+128 FNGRLQFTHPQILTVRAKSAESDDSAYNTDVRVQNSDDF
-141 SVLAA
+141 SV
-146 VSNDGESSNDEKS
+146 
-159 SASVGT
+159 
-165 SSGDFAAQSVEEAFE
+165 QSVEDGIE

-194 ISSDHIHETILG
+194 ISSEHIHETILG
-206 LLQLFKSCDSGD
+206 LLRLFKTCDSSD
-218 FAPESLPDI
+218 FNVDTTGVADTNVPDTNVLSDVLPDV
-227 LPQSVIASKNL
+227 LPQFVTNSRNL
-238 MHRTDAFE
+238 MHRAAAFE

-251 QSKEDFARAI
+251 QNKNDFENAI
-261 NTMRFEEAFISQI
+261 HTMRYEEAFIPQI
-274 AVLQSRENSRLGSAY
+274 AVLQSRKKSGENKAYTCENSE
-289 KCNNGALRQ
+289 LRKH
-298 QFEESLPFALTE
+298 FEESLPFELTE

-316 SEITEDMQGSS
+316 SEITADM
-327 LKHLQD
+327 
-333 AQGESQATALS
+333 QGESQAT
-344 GESPATA
+344 E
-351 LSSESQAAA
+351 

-413 LQQMIERAGL
+413 LQQMIERAGI

-664 IQILVSTTVIEVGV
+664 VQILVSTTVIEVGV

-730 LQVVENSLDGAVI
+730 LQVVENSLDGAII

>member
-62 AFCAIIQSMNLVQMN
+62 AFSATIQSINIVQMA
-77 ARRGYRLDVNVAQD
+77 ARRGYRLEVNVAQD
-91 ASRAQIVYFSKSKQ
+91 AAQAQIVYFSKNRQ
-105 YAQWVSSRLSVGQT
+105 YVQWVSGRIAVGQT
-119 VVVGGTSGA
+119 VVVGGTSGE
-128 FNGVLQFTHPQVI
+128 FNGRLQFTHPQILTVRAKSAESDDSAHNDDARVQSSDDF
-141 SVLAA
+141 SV
-146 VSNDGESSNDEKS
+146 
-159 SASVGT
+159 
-165 SSGDFAAQSVEEAFE
+165 QSVEAGIE

-194 ISSDHIHETILG
+194 ISSEHIHETILG
-206 LLQLFKSCDSGD
+206 LLRLFKTCDSGD
-218 FAPESLPDI
+218 PNVPDTNVLSDVLPDV
-227 LPQSVIASKNL
+227 LPQFVTNSRNL
-238 MHRTDAFE
+238 MHRAAAFE

-251 QSKEDFARAI
+251 QNKNDFENAI
-261 NTMRFEEAFISQI
+261 HTMRYEEAFISQI
-274 AVLQSRENSRLGSAY
+274 AVLQSRKKSVENKAY
-289 KCNNGALRQ
+289 TCESSELRKH
-298 QFEESLPFALTE
+298 FEESLPFELTE

-316 SEITEDMQGSS
+316 SEITADM
-327 LKHLQD
+327 
-333 AQGESQATALS
+333 QGESQAT
-344 GESPATA
+344 
-351 LSSESQAAA
+351 SESL
-360 ESPLK
+360 LK

-562 GERAYVVCAR
+562 GERAYIVCAR

-586 NTYNNADAIYQEN
+586 NTYNNADAICQEN

-606 SQNTQNTQI
+606 SQNTQI
-615 AQREVH
+615 VQREVH

-730 LQVVENSLDGAVI
+730 LQVVENSLDGAII

-784 EDANTLLE
+784 EDANKLLE

>member
-62 AFCAIIQSMNLVQMN
+62 AFSATIQSINIVQMA
-77 ARRGYRLDVNVAQD
+77 ARRGYRLEVNVAQD
-91 ASRAQIVYFSKSKQ
+91 AAQAQIVYFSKNRQ
-105 YAQWVSSRLSVGQT
+105 YVQWVSGRIAVGQT
-119 VVVGGTSGA
+119 VVVGGTSGE
-128 FNGVLQFTHPQVI
+128 FNGRLQFTHPQILTVRAKSAESDDSAYNTDVRVQNSDDF
-141 SVLAA
+141 SV
-146 VSNDGESSNDEKS
+146 
-159 SASVGT
+159 
-165 SSGDFAAQSVEEAFE
+165 QSVEDGIE

-194 ISSDHIHETILG
+194 ISSEHIHETILG
-206 LLQLFKSCDSGD
+206 LLRLFKTCDSSD
-218 FAPESLPDI
+218 FNVDTTGVADTNVPDTNVLSDVLPDV
-227 LPQSVIASKNL
+227 LPQFVTNSRNL
-238 MHRTDAFE
+238 MHRAAAFE

-251 QSKEDFARAI
+251 QNKNDFENAI
-261 NTMRFEEAFISQI
+261 HTMRYEEAFISQI
-274 AVLQSRENSRLGSAY
+274 AVLQSRKKSGENKAYTCENSE
-289 KCNNGALRQ
+289 LRKH
-298 QFEESLPFALTE
+298 FEESLPFELTE

-316 SEITEDMQGSS
+316 SEITADM
-327 LKHLQD
+327 
-333 AQGESQATALS
+333 QGESQAT
-344 GESPATA
+344 E
-351 LSSESQAAA
+351 

-586 NTYNNADAIYQEN
+586 NTYNNADAIYQET

-664 IQILVSTTVIEVGV
+664 VQILVSTTVIEVGV

-730 LQVVENSLDGAVI
+730 LQVVENSLDGAII

>member
-49 RAHLSQILPGQEV
+49 RAHLSQILPSQEV
-62 AFCAIIQSMNLVQMN
+62 AFSATIQSINIVQMA
-77 ARRGYRLDVNVAQD
+77 ARRGYRLEVNVAQD
-91 ASRAQIVYFSKSKQ
+91 AAQAQIVYFSKNRQ
-105 YAQWVSSRLSVGQT
+105 YVQWVSGRIAVGQT
-119 VVVGGTSGA
+119 VVVGGTSGE
-128 FNGVLQFTHPQVI
+128 FNGRLQFTHPQILTVRAKSAESDDSAYNTDVRVQNSDDF
-141 SVLAA
+141 SV
-146 VSNDGESSNDEKS
+146 
-159 SASVGT
+159 
-165 SSGDFAAQSVEEAFE
+165 QSVEDGIE

-194 ISSDHIHETILG
+194 ISSEHIHETILG
-206 LLQLFKSCDSGD
+206 LLRLFKTCDSGD
-218 FAPESLPDI
+218 PNVPDTDILSDVLPDV
-227 LPQSVIASKNL
+227 LPQFVTKSRNL
-238 MHRTDAFE
+238 MHRAAAFE

-251 QSKEDFARAI
+251 QNKNDFENAI
-261 NTMRFEEAFISQI
+261 HTMRYEEAFISQI
-274 AVLQSRENSRLGSAY
+274 AVLQSRKKSGENKAYTCENSE
-289 KCNNGALRQ
+289 LRKH
-298 QFEESLPFALTE
+298 FEESLPFELTE

-316 SEITEDMQGSS
+316 SEITADM
-327 LKHLQD
+327 
-333 AQGESQATALS
+333 QGESQAT
-344 GESPATA
+344 E
-351 LSSESQAAA
+351 

-664 IQILVSTTVIEVGV
+664 VQILVSTTVIEVGV

-730 LQVVENSLDGAVI
+730 LQVVENSLDGAII

>member
-62 AFCAIIQSMNLVQMN
+62 AFSATIQSINIVQMA
-77 ARRGYRLDVNVAQD
+77 ARRGYRLEVNVAQD
-91 ASRAQIVYFSKSKQ
+91 AAQAQIVYFSKNRQ
-105 YAQWVSSRLSVGQT
+105 YVQWVSGRIAVGQT
-119 VVVGGTSGA
+119 VVVGGTSGD
-128 FNGVLQFTHPQVI
+128 FNGRLQFTHPQILTVRAKSAESDDSAYNTDARVQNSDDF
-141 SVLAA
+141 SV
-146 VSNDGESSNDEKS
+146 
-159 SASVGT
+159 
-165 SSGDFAAQSVEEAFE
+165 QSVEDGIE

-194 ISSDHIHETILG
+194 ISSEHIHETILG
-206 LLQLFKSCDSGD
+206 LLRLFKTCDSGD
-218 FAPESLPDI
+218 PNVPDTDILSDVLPDV
-227 LPQSVIASKNL
+227 LPQFVTNSRNL
-238 MHRTDAFE
+238 MHRAAAFE

-251 QSKEDFARAI
+251 QNKNDFENAI
-261 NTMRFEEAFISQI
+261 HTMRYEEAFISQI
-274 AVLQSRENSRLGSAY
+274 AVLQSRKKSGENKAYTCENSE
-289 KCNNGALRQ
+289 LRKH
-298 QFEESLPFALTE
+298 FEESLPFELTE

-316 SEITEDMQGSS
+316 SEITADM
-327 LKHLQD
+327 
-333 AQGESQATALS
+333 QGESQAT
-344 GESPATA
+344 E
-351 LSSESQAAA
+351 

-404 VLASQHATN
+404 VLTSQHATN
-413 LQQMIERAGL
+413 LQQMIERAGI

-606 SQNTQNTQI
+606 TQNTQNSQI

-648 SDEEKRE
+648 SDEEKSE

-664 IQILVSTTVIEVGV
+664 VQILVSTTVIEVGV

-730 LQVVENSLDGAVI
+730 LQVVENSLDGAII

>member
-15 VSNKRRASALKSL
+15 VSNKRRVSALKSL

-62 AFCAIIQSMNLVQMN
+62 AFSATIQSINIVQMA
-77 ARRGYRLDVNVAQD
+77 ARRGYRLEVNVAQD
-91 ASRAQIVYFSKSKQ
+91 AAQAQIVYFSKNRQ
-105 YAQWVSSRLSVGQT
+105 YVQWVSGRIAVGQT
-119 VVVGGTSGA
+119 VVVGGTSGE
-128 FNGVLQFTHPQVI
+128 FNGRLQFTHPQILTVRAKSAESDDSAYNTDARVQSSDDF
-141 SVLAA
+141 SV
-146 VSNDGESSNDEKS
+146 
-159 SASVGT
+159 
-165 SSGDFAAQSVEEAFE
+165 QSVEDGIE

-194 ISSDHIHETILG
+194 ISSEHIHETILG
-206 LLQLFKSCDSGD
+206 LLRLFKTCDSGD
-218 FAPESLPDI
+218 FNVDATGVADTNVPDTDILSDVLPDV
-227 LPQSVIASKNL
+227 LPQFVTNSRNL
-238 MHRTDAFE
+238 MHRAAAFE

-251 QSKEDFARAI
+251 QNKNDFENAI
-261 NTMRFEEAFISQI
+261 HTMRYEEAFISQI
-274 AVLQSRENSRLGSAY
+274 AVLQSRKKSGENKAYTCENSE
-289 KCNNGALRQ
+289 LRKH
-298 QFEESLPFALTE
+298 FEESLPFELTE

-316 SEITEDMQGSS
+316 SEITADM
-327 LKHLQD
+327 
-333 AQGESQATALS
+333 QGESQAT
-344 GESPATA
+344 
-351 LSSESQAAA
+351 SESL
-360 ESPLK
+360 LK

-436 ASRRSALAKVASGEP
+436 ASRRSALAKVASGKP

-586 NTYNNADAIYQEN
+586 NNADAIYQEN

-606 SQNTQNTQI
+606 SQNSQNTQI
-615 AQREVH
+615 VQREVH

-664 IQILVSTTVIEVGV
+664 VQILVSTTVIEVGV

-730 LQVVENSLDGAVI
+730 LQVVESSLDGAII

>member
-15 VSNKRRASALKSL
+15 ISNKRRASALKSL

-62 AFCAIIQSMNLVQMN
+62 AFSATIQSINIVQMA
-77 ARRGYRLDVNVAQD
+77 ARRGYRLEVNVAQD
-91 ASRAQIVYFSKSKQ
+91 AAQAQIVYFSKNRQ
-105 YAQWVSSRLSVGQT
+105 YVQWVSGRIAVGQT
-119 VVVGGTSGA
+119 IVVGGTSGE
-128 FNGVLQFTHPQVI
+128 FNGRLQFTHPQILTVRAK
-141 SVLAA
+141 S
-146 VSNDGESSNDEKS
+146 GESDD
-159 SASVGT
+159 SAV
-165 SSGDFAAQSVEEAFE
+165 QSVEDGIE

-194 ISSDHIHETILG
+194 ISSEHIHETILG
-206 LLQLFKSCDSGD
+206 LLRLFKTCDSGD
-218 FAPESLPDI
+218 FNVDATGVADTNVPDTDILSDVLPDV
-227 LPQSVIASKNL
+227 LPQFVTNSRNL
-238 MHRTDAFE
+238 MHRAAAFE

-251 QSKEDFARAI
+251 QNKNDFENAI
-261 NTMRFEEAFISQI
+261 HTMRYEEAFISQI
-274 AVLQSRENSRLGSAY
+274 AVLQSRKKSGENKAYTCENSE
-289 KCNNGALRQ
+289 LRKH
-298 QFEESLPFALTE
+298 FEESLPFELTE

-316 SEITEDMQGSS
+316 NEITADM
-327 LKHLQD
+327 
-333 AQGESQATALS
+333 QGESQAT
-344 GESPATA
+344 
-351 LSSESQAAA
+351 SESL
-360 ESPLK
+360 LK

-586 NTYNNADAIYQEN
+586 NNADAIYQEN

-606 SQNTQNTQI
+606 SQNSQNTQI

-730 LQVVENSLDGAVI
+730 LQVVENSLDGAII

-792 HDPTLLEHP
+792 HDPNLLEHP

>member
-62 AFCAIIQSMNLVQMN
+62 AFSATIQSINIVQMA
-77 ARRGYRLDVNVAQD
+77 ARRGYRLEVNVAQD
-91 ASRAQIVYFSKSKQ
+91 AAQAQIVYFSKNRQ
-105 YAQWVSSRLSVGQT
+105 YVQWVSGRIAVGQT
-119 VVVGGTSGA
+119 VVVGGTSGE
-128 FNGVLQFTHPQVI
+128 FNGRLQFTHPQILTVRAKSAESDDSAYNTDVRVQNSDDF
-141 SVLAA
+141 SV
-146 VSNDGESSNDEKS
+146 
-159 SASVGT
+159 
-165 SSGDFAAQSVEEAFE
+165 QSVEDGIE

-194 ISSDHIHETILG
+194 ISSEHIHETILG
-206 LLQLFKSCDSGD
+206 LLRLFKTCDSGD
-218 FAPESLPDI
+218 PNVPDTDILSDVLPDV
-227 LPQSVIASKNL
+227 LPQFVTNSRNL
-238 MHRTDAFE
+238 MHRAAAFE

-251 QSKEDFARAI
+251 QNKNDFENAI
-261 NTMRFEEAFISQI
+261 HTMRYEEAFISQI
-274 AVLQSRENSRLGSAY
+274 AVLQSRKKSGENKAYTCENSE
-289 KCNNGALRQ
+289 LRKH
-298 QFEESLPFALTE
+298 FEESLPFELTE

-316 SEITEDMQGSS
+316 SEITADM
-327 LKHLQD
+327 
-333 AQGESQATALS
+333 QGESQAT
-344 GESPATA
+344 E
-351 LSSESQAAA
+351 

-664 IQILVSTTVIEVGV
+664 VQILVSTTVIEVGV

-730 LQVVENSLDGAVI
+730 LQVVENSLDGAII

>member
-62 AFCAIIQSMNLVQMN
+62 AFSATIQSINIVQMA
-77 ARRGYRLDVNVAQD
+77 ARRGYRLEVNVAQD
-91 ASRAQIVYFSKSKQ
+91 AAQAQIVYFSKNRQ
-105 YAQWVSSRLSVGQT
+105 YVQWVSGRIAVGQT
-119 VVVGGTSGA
+119 VVVGGTSGE
-128 FNGVLQFTHPQVI
+128 FNGRLQFTHPQILTVRAKSAESDDSAYNTDVRVQNSDDF
-141 SVLAA
+141 SV
-146 VSNDGESSNDEKS
+146 
-159 SASVGT
+159 
-165 SSGDFAAQSVEEAFE
+165 QSVEDGIE

-194 ISSDHIHETILG
+194 ISSEHIHETILG
-206 LLQLFKSCDSGD
+206 LLRLFKTCDSGD
-218 FAPESLPDI
+218 PNVPDTDILSDVLPDV
-227 LPQSVIASKNL
+227 LPQFVTKSRNL
-238 MHRTDAFE
+238 MHRAAAFE

-251 QSKEDFARAI
+251 QNKNDFENAI
-261 NTMRFEEAFISQI
+261 HTMRYEEAFISQI
-274 AVLQSRENSRLGSAY
+274 AVLQSRKKSGENKAYTCENSE
-289 KCNNGALRQ
+289 LRKH
-298 QFEESLPFALTE
+298 FEESLPFELTE

-316 SEITEDMQGSS
+316 SEITADM
-327 LKHLQD
+327 
-333 AQGESQATALS
+333 QGESQAT
-344 GESPATA
+344 E
-351 LSSESQAAA
+351 

-664 IQILVSTTVIEVGV
+664 VQILVSTTVIEVGV

-693 FGLAQLHQLRGRVGR
+693 FGLAQLHQFRGRVGR

-730 LQVVENSLDGAVI
+730 LQVVENSLDGAII

>member
-62 AFCAIIQSMNLVQMN
+62 AFSATIQSINIVQMA
-77 ARRGYRLDVNVAQD
+77 ARRGYRLEVNVAQD
-91 ASRAQIVYFSKSKQ
+91 AAQAQIVYFSKNRQ
-105 YAQWVSSRLSVGQT
+105 YVQWVSGRIAVGQT
-119 VVVGGTSGA
+119 VVVGGTSGE
-128 FNGVLQFTHPQVI
+128 FNGRLQFTHPQILTVRAKSAESDDSAYNTDVRVQNSDDF
-141 SVLAA
+141 SV
-146 VSNDGESSNDEKS
+146 
-159 SASVGT
+159 
-165 SSGDFAAQSVEEAFE
+165 QSVEDGIE

-194 ISSDHIHETILG
+194 ISSEHIHETILG
-206 LLQLFKSCDSGD
+206 LLRLFKTCDSSD
-218 FAPESLPDI
+218 FNVDTTGVADTNVPDTNVLSDVLPDV
-227 LPQSVIASKNL
+227 LPQFVTNSRNL
-238 MHRTDAFE
+238 MHRAAAFE

-251 QSKEDFARAI
+251 QNKNDFENAI
-261 NTMRFEEAFISQI
+261 HTMRYEEAFISQI
-274 AVLQSRENSRLGSAY
+274 AVLQSRKKSGENKAYTCENSE
-289 KCNNGALRQ
+289 LRKH
-298 QFEESLPFALTE
+298 FEESLPFELTE

-316 SEITEDMQGSS
+316 SEITADM
-327 LKHLQD
+327 
-333 AQGESQATALS
+333 QGESQAT
-344 GESPATA
+344 E
-351 LSSESQAAA
+351 

-413 LQQMIERAGL
+413 LQQMIERAGI

-664 IQILVSTTVIEVGV
+664 VQILVSTTVIEVGV

-730 LQVVENSLDGAVI
+730 LQVVENSLDGAII
-743 AQKDLELRNVGD
+743 AKKDLELRNVGD

>member
-15 VSNKRRASALKSL
+15 VSNKRRVSSLKSL

-62 AFCAIIQSMNLVQMN
+62 AFSAIIQSINIVQMA
-77 ARRGYRLDVNVAQD
+77 ARRGYRLEVNVAQD
-91 ASRAQIVYFSKSKQ
+91 AAQAQIVYFSKNRQ
-105 YAQWVSSRLSVGQT
+105 YVQWVSGRIAVGQT
-119 VVVGGTSGA
+119 VVVGGTSGE
-128 FNGVLQFTHPQVI
+128 FNGRLQFTHPQILTVRAKSAESDDSAYNTDVRVQNSDDF
-141 SVLAA
+141 SV
-146 VSNDGESSNDEKS
+146 
-159 SASVGT
+159 
-165 SSGDFAAQSVEEAFE
+165 QSVEDGIE

-194 ISSDHIHETILG
+194 ISSEHIHETILG
-206 LLQLFKSCDSGD
+206 LLRLFKTCDSSDPNVDTTGVAD
-218 FAPESLPDI
+218 TNVPDTDILSDVLPDV
-227 LPQSVIASKNL
+227 LPQFVTNSRNL
-238 MHRTDAFE
+238 MHRAAAFE

-251 QSKEDFARAI
+251 QNKNDFENAI
-261 NTMRFEEAFISQI
+261 HTMRYEEAFISQI
-274 AVLQSRENSRLGSAY
+274 AVLQSRKKSGENKAYTCENSE
-289 KCNNGALRQ
+289 LRKH
-298 QFEESLPFALTE
+298 FEESLPFELTE

-316 SEITEDMQGSS
+316 SEITADM
-327 LKHLQD
+327 
-333 AQGESQATALS
+333 QGESQAT
-344 GESPATA
+344 E
-351 LSSESQAAA
+351 

-606 SQNTQNTQI
+606 TQNTQNTQI

-664 IQILVSTTVIEVGV
+664 VQILVSTTVIEVGV

-730 LQVVENSLDGAVI
+730 LQVVENSLDGAII

>member
-15 VSNKRRASALKSL
+15 VGNKRRVSALKSL
-28 GVITVKDALTY
+28 GVVTVKDALTY

-49 RAHLSQILPGQEV
+49 RARLSQILPGQEV
-62 AFCAIIQSMNLVQMN
+62 AFCAIIQSINLVQMN

-105 YAQWVSSRLSVGQT
+105 YAQWVSSRMSVGQI

-146 VSNDGESSNDEKS
+146 RSDDEKSSNDEKSINDEKS

-218 FAPESLPDI
+218 FAPESLHESLPDI

-238 MHRTDAFE
+238 MHRVDAFE

-274 AVLQSRENSRLGSAY
+274 AVLQSRENSHLGSAY
-289 KCNNGALRQ
+289 KCNNSALRQ

-316 SEITEDMQGSS
+316 SEIAEDMQGNS

-333 AQGESQATALS
+333 AQGESQATALT
-344 GESPATA
+344 G
-351 LSSESQAAA
+351 ESQAAA

-374 VGSGKTIVAMSAML
+374 VGSGKTVVAMSAML

-399 IAPTQ
+399 VAPTQ
-404 VLASQHATN
+404 VLAHQHAEN
-413 LQQMIERAGL
+413 LRKMIARAHI
-423 NVEITLIT
+423 NVEITLVT

-436 ASRRSALAKVASGEP
+436 ADRRSALAKVTSGEP

-463 SFKPTNLALVIID
+463 SFKPTNLALAIID

-485 RDTLLR
+485 RDSLIR
-491 KISGNAVPHL
+491 KMSNNADVHL

-536 RTFVINEEDSHKMAS
+536 RTFVINELDFAKMAA
-551 MFYHIRSRIDA
+551 MFSHVRSRIDA

-572 IDSEDSEENNDNTY
+572 IDDDDNGDNGDNRDCAVAGDFGAYESNPLNDS
-586 NTYNNADAIYQEN
+586 QV
-599 QDSYTLN
+599 N
-606 SQNTQNTQI
+606 SQVNSQI
-615 AQREVH
+615 H
-621 TVLQI
+621 TVSQI
-626 SKRLQNLPQ
+626 LTRLKNLAQ
-635 FKGVEFAQLTGRT
+635 FSGVNFAELTGRT
-648 SDEEKRE
+648 SDDEKRK
-655 IMHKFDSGQ
+655 IMSDFESGKV
-664 IQILVSTTVIEVGV
+664 QILVSTTVIEVGV
-678 DVAKASCIVIFDADR
+678 DVAKASCIVIFNAER

-716 LVSNAPNN
+716 LVSAAQDNE
-724 QLAAER
+724 LAAER
-730 LQVVENSLDGAVI
+730 LQVVEESLDGFVI
-743 AQKDLELRNVGD
+743 AQKDLELRNAGD

-770 LRVVKDAKIIAEAR
+770 LRVVKDAHIIADAR
-784 EDANTLLE
+784 QYATSILAS
-792 HDPTLLEHP
+792 DPTLQNHTQL
-801 QTAGAVLDFTQGSST
+801 AGAVLDFTRGSST

>member
-1 MAARITLNTAISSI
+1 MAARITLNTAISSLI
-15 VSNKRRASALKSL
+15 SNKRRASALKSL

-62 AFCAIIQSMNLVQMN
+62 AFSATIQSINIVQMA
-77 ARRGYRLDVNVAQD
+77 ARRGYRLEVNVAQD
-91 ASRAQIVYFSKSKQ
+91 AAQAQIVYFSKNRQ
-105 YAQWVSSRLSVGQT
+105 YVQWVSGRIAVGQT
-119 VVVGGTSGA
+119 VVVGGTSGE
-128 FNGVLQFTHPQVI
+128 FNGRLQFTHPQILTVRAKSAESDDSAHNDDARVQSSDDF
-141 SVLAA
+141 SV
-146 VSNDGESSNDEKS
+146 
-159 SASVGT
+159 
-165 SSGDFAAQSVEEAFE
+165 QSVEDGIE

-194 ISSDHIHETILG
+194 ISSEHIHETILG
-206 LLQLFKSCDSGD
+206 LLRLFKTCDSGD
-218 FAPESLPDI
+218 PNVPDTNVLSDVLPDV
-227 LPQSVIASKNL
+227 LPQFVKNSRNL
-238 MHRTDAFE
+238 MHRAAAFE

-251 QSKEDFARAI
+251 QNKNDFENAI
-261 NTMRFEEAFISQI
+261 HTMRYEEAFISQI
-274 AVLQSRENSRLGSAY
+274 AVLQSRKKSGENKAYTCENSE
-289 KCNNGALRQ
+289 LRKH
-298 QFEESLPFALTE
+298 FEESLPFELTE

-316 SEITEDMQGSS
+316 SEITADM
-327 LKHLQD
+327 
-333 AQGESQATALS
+333 QGESQAT
-344 GESPATA
+344 
-351 LSSESQAAA
+351 SESL
-360 ESPLK
+360 LK

-413 LQQMIERAGL
+413 LQQMIERAGI

-664 IQILVSTTVIEVGV
+664 VQILVSTTVIEVGV

-708 SGTQSWAF
+708 SVTQSWAF

-730 LQVVENSLDGAVI
+730 LQVVENSLDGAII

-784 EDANTLLE
+784 EDANKLLE

-801 QTAGAVLDFTQGSST
+801 QTAGEVLDFTQGSST

>member
-62 AFCAIIQSMNLVQMN
+62 AFSATIQSINIVQMA
-77 ARRGYRLDVNVAQD
+77 ARRGYRLEVNVAQD
-91 ASRAQIVYFSKSKQ
+91 AAQAQIVYFSKNRQ
-105 YAQWVSSRLSVGQT
+105 YVQWVSGRIAVGQT
-119 VVVGGTSGA
+119 VVVGGTSGE
-128 FNGVLQFTHPQVI
+128 FNGRLQFTHPQILTVRAKSAESDDSAYNTDVRVQNSDDF
-141 SVLAA
+141 SV
-146 VSNDGESSNDEKS
+146 
-159 SASVGT
+159 
-165 SSGDFAAQSVEEAFE
+165 QSVEEGIE

-194 ISSDHIHETILG
+194 ISSEHIHETILG
-206 LLQLFKSCDSGD
+206 LLRLFKTCDSGD
-218 FAPESLPDI
+218 PNVPDTDILSDVLPDV
-227 LPQSVIASKNL
+227 LPQFVTNSRNL
-238 MHRTDAFE
+238 MHRAAAFE

-251 QSKEDFARAI
+251 QNKNDFENAI
-261 NTMRFEEAFISQI
+261 HTMRYEEAFISQI
-274 AVLQSRENSRLGSAY
+274 AVLQSRKKSGENKAYTCENSE
-289 KCNNGALRQ
+289 LRKH
-298 QFEESLPFALTE
+298 FEESLPFELTE

-316 SEITEDMQGSS
+316 SEITADM
-327 LKHLQD
+327 
-333 AQGESQATALS
+333 QGESQAT
-344 GESPATA
+344 E
-351 LSSESQAAA
+351 

-606 SQNTQNTQI
+606 TQNTQNTQI

-664 IQILVSTTVIEVGV
+664 VQILVSTTVIEVGV

-730 LQVVENSLDGAVI
+730 LQVVENSLDGAII

>member
-62 AFCAIIQSMNLVQMN
+62 AFSATIQSINIVQMA
-77 ARRGYRLDVNVAQD
+77 ARRGYRLEVNVAQD
-91 ASRAQIVYFSKSKQ
+91 AAQAQIVYFSKNRQ
-105 YAQWVSSRLSVGQT
+105 YVQWVSGRIAVGQT
-119 VVVGGTSGA
+119 VVVGGTSGE
-128 FNGVLQFTHPQVI
+128 FNGRLQFTHPQILTVRAKSAESDDSAYNTDVRVQNSDDF
-141 SVLAA
+141 SV
-146 VSNDGESSNDEKS
+146 
-159 SASVGT
+159 
-165 SSGDFAAQSVEEAFE
+165 QSVEDGIE

-194 ISSDHIHETILG
+194 ISSEHIHETILG
-206 LLQLFKSCDSGD
+206 LLRLFKTCDSSDPNVDTTGVAD
-218 FAPESLPDI
+218 TNVPDTDILSDVLPDV
-227 LPQSVIASKNL
+227 LPQFVTNSRNL
-238 MHRTDAFE
+238 MHRAAAFE

-251 QSKEDFARAI
+251 QNKNDFENAI
-261 NTMRFEEAFISQI
+261 HTMRYEEAFISQI
-274 AVLQSRENSRLGSAY
+274 AVLQSRKKSGENKAYTCENSE
-289 KCNNGALRQ
+289 LRKH
-298 QFEESLPFALTE
+298 FEESLPFELTE

-316 SEITEDMQGSS
+316 SEITADMQG
-327 LKHLQD
+327 
-333 AQGESQATALS
+333 EYQAT
-344 GESPATA
+344 E
-351 LSSESQAAA
+351 

-413 LQQMIERAGL
+413 IQQMIERAGL

-436 ASRRSALAKVASGEP
+436 ASRRSALAKVASGDP

-606 SQNTQNTQI
+606 TQNTQNTQI

-664 IQILVSTTVIEVGV
+664 VQILVSTTVIEVGV

-730 LQVVENSLDGAVI
+730 LQVVENSLDGAII

-792 HDPTLLEHP
+792 RDPTLLEHP

>member
-62 AFCAIIQSMNLVQMN
+62 AFSATIQSINIVQMA
-77 ARRGYRLDVNVAQD
+77 ARRGYRLEVNVAQD
-91 ASRAQIVYFSKSKQ
+91 AAQAQIVYFSKNRQ
-105 YAQWVSSRLSVGQT
+105 YVQWVSGRIAVGQT
-119 VVVGGTSGA
+119 VVVGGTSGE
-128 FNGVLQFTHPQVI
+128 FNGRLQFTHPQILTVRAKSAESDDSAYNTDVRVQNSDDF
-141 SVLAA
+141 SV
-146 VSNDGESSNDEKS
+146 
-159 SASVGT
+159 
-165 SSGDFAAQSVEEAFE
+165 QSVEEGIE

-194 ISSDHIHETILG
+194 ISSEHIHETILG
-206 LLQLFKSCDSGD
+206 LLRLFKTCDSSD
-218 FAPESLPDI
+218 FNVDTTGVADTNVPDTNVLSDVLPDV
-227 LPQSVIASKNL
+227 LPQFVTNSRNL
-238 MHRTDAFE
+238 MHRAAAFE

-251 QSKEDFARAI
+251 QNKNDFENAI
-261 NTMRFEEAFISQI
+261 HTMRYEEAFISQI
-274 AVLQSRENSRLGSAY
+274 AVLQSRKKSGENKAYTCENSE
-289 KCNNGALRQ
+289 LRKH
-298 QFEESLPFALTE
+298 FEESLPFELTE

-316 SEITEDMQGSS
+316 SEITADM
-327 LKHLQD
+327 
-333 AQGESQATALS
+333 QGESQAT
-344 GESPATA
+344 E
-351 LSSESQAAA
+351 

-491 KISGNAVPHL
+491 KISGKAVPHL

-586 NTYNNADAIYQEN
+586 NTYNNAYVIYQEN
-599 QDSYTLN
+599 QDPYTLN
-606 SQNTQNTQI
+606 TQNTQNTQI

-664 IQILVSTTVIEVGV
+664 VQILVSTTVIEVGV

-730 LQVVENSLDGAVI
+730 LQVVENSLDGAII

>member
-49 RAHLSQILPGQEV
+49 STHLSQIIPGQEV
-62 AFCAIIQSMNLVQMN
+62 AFSAIIQSIDIVQMA
-77 ARRGYRLDVNVAQD
+77 ARRGYRLEVNVAQD
-91 ASRAQIVYFSKSKQ
+91 AAQAQIVYFSKNRQ
-105 YAQWVSSRLSVGQT
+105 YVQWISGRIAVGQT
-119 VVVGGTSGA
+119 VVVGGTSGE
-128 FNGVLQFTHPQVI
+128 FNGRLQFTHPQILTVRAK
-141 SVLAA
+141 S
-146 VSNDGESSNDEKS
+146 GESDD
-159 SASVGT
+159 SAHNVDARVQNSDDSAV
-165 SSGDFAAQSVEEAFE
+165 QSVEEGIE

-194 ISSDHIHETILG
+194 ISSEHIHDTILG
-206 LLQLFKSCDSGD
+206 LLQLFKNCDSGD
-218 FAPESLPDI
+218 SNVDATNVPDTNVLSDI
-227 LPQSVIASKNL
+227 LPDVLPQFVTNSRNL
-238 MHRTDAFE
+238 MHRAAAFE

-251 QSKEDFARAI
+251 QNKNDFENAI
-261 NTMRFEEAFISQI
+261 HTMRYEEAFISQI
-274 AVLQSRENSRLGSAY
+274 AVLQSRKKSVENKSYACENSE
-289 KCNNGALRQ
+289 LRKH
-298 QFEESLPFALTE
+298 FEESLPFELTE

-316 SEITEDMQGSS
+316 AEITADMQR
-327 LKHLQD
+327 
-333 AQGESQATALS
+333 AQNTIRS
-344 GESPATA
+344 
-351 LSSESQAAA
+351 A
-360 ESPLK
+360 EQRNTEQFPK
-365 PMRRLLQGE
+365 EQRPMRRLLQGE

-388 QAVGSGHQAVL
+388 QAVGSGHQAIL

-436 ASRRSALAKVASGEP
+436 ASRRSALAKVASGKP

-572 IDSEDSEENNDNTY
+572 IDSEDTEENNDNTY

-606 SQNTQNTQI
+606 SQNTQI

-635 FKGVEFAQLTGRT
+635 FKGVKFAQLTGRT

-730 LQVVENSLDGAVI
+730 LQVVENSLDGAII

-784 EDANTLLE
+784 EDANKLLE
-792 HDPTLLEHP
+792 HDPNLLEHP

>member
-62 AFCAIIQSMNLVQMN
+62 AFSATIQSINIVQMA
-77 ARRGYRLDVNVAQD
+77 ARRGYRLEVNVAQD
-91 ASRAQIVYFSKSKQ
+91 AAQAQIVYFSKNRQ
-105 YAQWVSSRLSVGQT
+105 YVQWVSGRIAVGQT
-119 VVVGGTSGA
+119 VVVGGTSGE
-128 FNGVLQFTHPQVI
+128 FNGRLQFTHPQILTVRAKSAESDDSAYNTDARVQNSDDF
-141 SVLAA
+141 SV
-146 VSNDGESSNDEKS
+146 
-159 SASVGT
+159 
-165 SSGDFAAQSVEEAFE
+165 QSVEDGIE

-194 ISSDHIHETILG
+194 ISSEHIHETILG
-206 LLQLFKSCDSGD
+206 LLRLFKTCDSGD
-218 FAPESLPDI
+218 PNVPDTDILSDVLPDV
-227 LPQSVIASKNL
+227 LPQFVTNSRNL
-238 MHRTDAFE
+238 MHRAAAFE

-251 QSKEDFARAI
+251 QTKNDFENAI
-261 NTMRFEEAFISQI
+261 HTMRYEEAFISQI
-274 AVLQSRENSRLGSAY
+274 AVLQSRKKSGENKAYTCENSE
-289 KCNNGALRQ
+289 LRKH
-298 QFEESLPFALTE
+298 FEESLPFELTE

-316 SEITEDMQGSS
+316 SEITADM
-327 LKHLQD
+327 
-333 AQGESQATALS
+333 QGESQAT
-344 GESPATA
+344 E
-351 LSSESQAAA
+351 

-664 IQILVSTTVIEVGV
+664 VQILVSTTVIEVGV

-730 LQVVENSLDGAVI
+730 LQVVENSLDGAII

>member
-15 VSNKRRASALKSL
+15 VSNKRRVSSLKSL

-62 AFCAIIQSMNLVQMN
+62 AFSATIQSINIVQMA
-77 ARRGYRLDVNVAQD
+77 ARRGYRLEVNVAQD
-91 ASRAQIVYFSKSKQ
+91 AAQAQIVYFSKNRQ
-105 YAQWVSSRLSVGQT
+105 YVQWVSGRIAVGQT
-119 VVVGGTSGA
+119 VVVGGTSGE
-128 FNGVLQFTHPQVI
+128 FNGRLQFTHPQILTVRAKSAESDDSAYNTDVRVQNSDDF
-141 SVLAA
+141 SV
-146 VSNDGESSNDEKS
+146 
-159 SASVGT
+159 
-165 SSGDFAAQSVEEAFE
+165 QSVEDGIE

-194 ISSDHIHETILG
+194 ISSEHIHETILG
-206 LLQLFKSCDSGD
+206 LLRLFKTCDSGNPNIPD
-218 FAPESLPDI
+218 TNVLSDVLPDV
-227 LPQSVIASKNL
+227 LPQFVKNSKNL
-238 MHRTDAFE
+238 MHRAAAFE

-251 QSKEDFARAI
+251 QNKNDFENAI
-261 NTMRFEEAFISQI
+261 HTMRYEEAFISQI
-274 AVLQSRENSRLGSAY
+274 AVLQSRKKSGENKAYTCENSE
-289 KCNNGALRQ
+289 LRKH
-298 QFEESLPFALTE
+298 FEESLPFELTE

-316 SEITEDMQGSS
+316 SEITADM
-327 LKHLQD
+327 
-333 AQGESQATALS
+333 QGESQAT
-344 GESPATA
+344 E
-351 LSSESQAAA
+351 

-413 LQQMIERAGL
+413 LQQMIERAGI

-586 NTYNNADAIYQEN
+586 NNADAIYQEN

-664 IQILVSTTVIEVGV
+664 VQILVSTTVIEVGV

-730 LQVVENSLDGAVI
+730 LQVVENSLDGAII